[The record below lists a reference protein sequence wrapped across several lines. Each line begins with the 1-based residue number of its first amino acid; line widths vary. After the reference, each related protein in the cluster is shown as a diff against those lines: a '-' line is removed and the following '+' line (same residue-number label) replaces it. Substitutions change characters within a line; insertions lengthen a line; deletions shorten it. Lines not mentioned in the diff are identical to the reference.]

1 MSPEEFREQAR
12 EHKNEIRKAWDVAS
26 KGFIL
31 FERDAIWPDQCD
43 RVHRSILALYEPVQE
58 FRAFLGADSIAILP
72 YEVIPARY
80 TLLRALHRI
89 DRAINDLATQLAAF
103 RAICRSTSSYETVL
117 QKLEIQRKLYD
128 IEQDKETIQFT
139 LDRLSFP
146 VSAEAR

>member
-12 EHKNEIRKAWDVAS
+12 EHKNEIRKAWDVVS
-26 KGFIL
+26 EGFTI

-43 RVHRSILALYEPVQE
+43 RVRRSILTLYEPVQE
-58 FRAFLGADSIAILP
+58 FSAFFGADSIAILP

-89 DRAINDLATQLAAF
+89 ERAIDDLARLLTAF
-103 RAICRSTSSYETVL
+103 RSICRSSSYEAVL
-117 QKLEIQRKLYD
+117 QKLEIQRRFYD
-128 IEQDKETIQFT
+128 IEQDKEAIQFT

-146 VSAEAR
+146 VSAEAH